1 MKKQLLLLVM
11 MLLPIIAMADDSGSC
26 GNNVT
31 WSYEEATHTLTISG
45 TSSSLTGTITLDDGA
60 NVKATIA
67 KGGTLN
73 DRRIVISRMNHK
85 EAVIKLFDEVAPRF
99 KERPGGYTRIVRT
112 RTRLGDASPMAVI
125 ALVD

>member
-1 MKKQLLLLVM
+1 MRHGVDHRKLGRKPAHRKA
-11 MLLPIIAMADDSGSC
+11 MLANMVASLILEGSIETTVTRAKEVRRVAERII
-26 GNNVT
+26 T
-31 WSYEEATHTLTISG
+31 R
-45 TSSSLTGTITLDDGA
+45 
-60 NVKATIA
+60 A

-112 RTRLGDASPMAVI
+112 RTRIGDASPMAVI

>member
-1 MKKQLLLLVM
+1 MRHGVAQRKLGRHSSHRKA
-11 MLLPIIAMADDSGSC
+11 MLANMVASLILEGSIETTVTRAKEVRRVAERII
-26 GNNVT
+26 T
-31 WSYEEATHTLTISG
+31 R
-45 TSSSLTGTITLDDGA
+45 
-60 NVKATIA
+60 A

-112 RTRLGDASPMAVI
+112 RTRIGDASPMAVI

>member
-1 MKKQLLLLVM
+1 MRHGFANRKLGRHSSHRKA
-11 MLLPIIAMADDSGSC
+11 MLANMVASLILEGSIETTVTRAKEVRRVAERII
-26 GNNVT
+26 T
-31 WSYEEATHTLTISG
+31 R
-45 TSSSLTGTITLDDGA
+45 
-60 NVKATIA
+60 A

-99 KERPGGYTRIVRT
+99 AERPGGYTRIIRT
-112 RTRLGDASPMAVI
+112 RTRLGDASQMAVI